1 MSSAARLLDI
11 IEDKGGRKRAWEIG
25 GRGLPRRGGL
35 PPHGSSPTATPYDH
49 IAQAIYRV
57 FRLVRKAYRATQS
70 HIEPR
75 EDFRA
80 RYIDYFFDG
89 TLPVFFIVISTVIRD
104 TQLKYNRSVI
114 DFLR

>member
-1 MSSAARLLDI
+1 LEGGVSQGAAVC
-11 IEDKGGRKRAWEIG
+11 
-25 GRGLPRRGGL
+25 RR
-35 PPHGSSPTATPYDH
+35 TDRREATPYDH

-89 TLPVFFIVISTVIRD
+89 TLPIFFIVISTVIRD
-104 TQLKYNRSVI
+104 TQPKYNRSVI